1 MEQFMENLTKPDNLP
16 IVGLLF
22 MVIFFTGLAI
32 KEGILNDRLIKQGKR
47 DEVAKRME

>member
-22 MVIFFTGLAI
+22 LVLFFTGLAL
-32 KEGILNDRLIKQGKR
+32 KEAILNDRLTKQGKS
-47 DEVAKRME
+47 EEIAKRME